1 MDSRL
6 ISPGPGPRKAYDRP
20 RWYVRKG
27 LDDRIEG
34 QRELLELKHRAVIL
48 PGDRRLMPK
57 PEALDR
63 RMELLAE
70 AC

>member
-1 MDSRL
+1 MDSL
-6 ISPGPGPRKAYDRP
+6 VISPGPGPRKAYDHP

-34 QRELLELKHRAVIL
+34 QRELLELKNRPVIL
-48 PGDRRLMPK
+48 PGDVRLKPK

-63 RMELLAE
+63 RMDLLAE